1 MDQEI
6 DIDSDYEENSV
17 DPFDSSES
25 EIDDSDDEIDQ
36 ADRIVESFDK
46 KLRKSFGTLKMKF
59 LTFERIFNEN
69 TFSSWKSLENQR
81 HFSDKHFQKEKLSP
95 NIGYRRNLIPPAM
108 LENPFELYDF
118 VYGNSRSGMFKN
130 KMP

>member
-59 LTFERIFNEN
+59 YLQDRRFRLYRI
-69 TFSSWKSLENQR
+69 KKACHQ
-81 HFSDKHFQKEKLSP
+81 
-95 NIGYRRNLIPPAM
+95 A
-108 LENPFELYDF
+108 
-118 VYGNSRSGMFKN
+118 
-130 KMP
+130 